1 LYHALVFFAKYPT
14 IDAQFGVWR
23 EKGGKVERLK
33 SGKVGRWE
41 CEEVE
46 K

>member
-23 EKGGKVERLK
+23 EK
-33 SGKVGRWE
+33 VGRWE
-41 CEEVE
+41 SGKVEKWEGEEVE